1 MPETRARA
9 LADFSDNAAGLET
22 VTVSDITDLTASA
35 AELNKMDGVTA
46 STAELNKLT
55 GVTAD
60 TNELNLLDGVTATT
74 TELNYVDGVSSAL
87 QTQINAKA
95 PTASPTFTGNVIY
108 PAISKASYTSSDA
121 SANTHGTGSG
131 VIRQVQ
137 TNQRRGHV
145 QNNNNS
151 FDGTNSGTGMA
162 VCIDNILAGSDI
174 LVTASFGWYISSGN
188 VAYFTFFKRI
198 DTGSGFNTE
207 AQVGVE
213 NATYGISGGLQ
224 NASSNPDGKTHIA
237 TITWL
242 ESNCSAGRYQFELH
256 RRSDSSSG
264 YVGINA
270 RGESNGEVGTATIWA
285 MELT

>member
-1 MPETRARA
+1 MS
-9 LADFSDNAAGLET
+9 SDLK
-22 VTVSDITDLTASA
+22 VTNIKHSSSGSNNLVLGSD
-35 AELNKMDGVTA
+35 
-46 STAELNKLT
+46 
-55 GVTAD
+55 
-60 TNELNLLDGVTATT
+60 
-74 TELNYVDGVSSAL
+74 
-87 QTQINAKA
+87 
-95 PTASPTFTGNVIY
+95 GNVSITNTLSAGTIGSSVTY
-108 PAISKASYTSSDA
+108 PAVSKASYTSSDA
-121 SANTHGTGSG
+121 SANTYGTGSG

-145 QNNNNS
+145 NNNNTS
-151 FDGTNSGTGMA
+151 FDGSNSGTGMA

-174 LVTASFGWYISSGN
+174 LVTASFCWYISTGN
-188 VAYFTFFKRI
+188 VAYFTFYKRI

-213 NATYGISGGLQ
+213 NASYGISGGLQ

-256 RRSDSSSG
+256 RRCDSSSG
-264 YVGINA
+264 YVGING

>member
-1 MPETRARA
+1 MANLGA
-9 LADFSDNAAGLET
+9 QAGSGLDA
-22 VTVSDITDLTASA
+22 SDITTGTLGNTVQDNITRLGAVTTGTMNNTIGSSLT
-35 AELNKMDGVTA
+35 
-46 STAELNKLT
+46 
-55 GVTAD
+55 
-60 TNELNLLDGVTATT
+60 
-74 TELNYVDGVSSAL
+74 
-87 QTQINAKA
+87 
-95 PTASPTFTGNVIY
+95 Y

-121 SANTHGTGSG
+121 LANVYGTGSG

-137 TNQRRGHV
+137 TNQHRSHV
-145 QNNNNS
+145 NNNNIS

-174 LVTASFGWYISSGN
+174 LVTASFCWYISTGN
-188 VAYFTFFKRI
+188 VAYFTFYKRI
-198 DTGSGFNTE
+198 DTGTGFNTE
-207 AQVGVE
+207 AQVSVDT
-213 NATYGISGGLQ
+213 ASYGISGGLQ

-237 TITWL
+237 TITYL

-264 YVGINA
+264 YVGING